1 MINSKFSRIL
11 IVTLY
16 FVILASHFALSA
28 YNDGREYEGRDN
40 CHELAGA
47 DGYFKEYYS
56 FTFSMENVN
65 KVQRIESLAIWGI
78 MLFPWIVWA
87 LRKRGFRMTWWRWLL
102 LLSTVSAVSLI
113 LYQEIWKSTHYGWYD
128 INILEGN
135 DGPAWW
141 VIFKN
146 AGIYGIM
153 VCFLFS
159 ISWVLYVF
167 IKGLMYLYRSIAA
180 KTKE

>member
-1 MINSKFSRIL
+1 M
-11 IVTLY
+11 
-16 FVILASHFALSA
+16 
-28 YNDGREYEGRDN
+28 
-40 CHELAGA
+40 
-47 DGYFKEYYS
+47 
-56 FTFSMENVN
+56 
-65 KVQRIESLAIWGI
+65 
-78 MLFPWIVWA
+78 
-87 LRKRGFRMTWWRWLL
+87 

-113 LYQEIWKSTHYGWYD
+113 FYQEIWKSTHYGWYD
-128 INILEGN
+128 INFLEGN

-159 ISWVLYVF
+159 ISWILYVS
-167 IKGLMYLYRSIAA
+167 IKGVLCLYRSIAA

>member
-16 FVILASHFALSA
+16 LVILASHFALSV

-47 DGYFKEYYS
+47 DGYLKEYYS

-65 KVQRIESLAIWGI
+65 KVQRIESLTVWDI
-78 MLFPWIVWA
+78 MLLPWTVWT

-102 LLSTVSAVSLI
+102 LLSTVSAVSLV
-113 LYQEIWKSTHYGWYD
+113 LYMEIWKSAHYGWYD
-128 INILEGN
+128 INILEEN

-159 ISWVLYVF
+159 ISWILYIS
-167 IKGLMYLYRSIAA
+167 IKGVLCLYKSIAA
-180 KTKE
+180 RNGK